1 MGSSPHSI
9 QSLLHVATPAIADVL
24 GRARFLA
31 RIRAALLEILPP
43 AIAPHMQIA
52 AYEAYVLRLHVDNA
66 AWATRLRYM
75 DSALKQALA
84 QRMRLQI
91 DRIDTKVRPLAHG
104 PAAPA
109 ARPRYVSPQARSY
122 IEQSARYIDDP
133 ALSDALKRLAAA
145 GRSSRD

>member
-1 MGSSPHSI
+1 MGTSPHSI
-9 QSLLHVATPAIADVL
+9 QSLLHIATPAIADVL

-31 RIRAALLEILPP
+31 RIRAALLEVLPP
-43 AIAPHMQIA
+43 AAAPHLQIA

-91 DRIDTKVRPLAHG
+91 DRIDTKVRPLAVDR
-104 PAAPA
+104 AAPA

-122 IEQSARYIDDP
+122 IEQSARYIDDS

-145 GRSSRD
+145 GRNSRD